1 MSINKPPITENK
13 NGEAR
18 TVGFELEFA
27 GLEITRTAEIIQES
41 FGGEIVEGNRYEY
54 RIVNT
59 ELGDFRVEL
68 DALILQ
74 KMASKNLFENLG
86 LDIDTNKLSDSI
98 EEVLDKMAKSVVPI
112 EIVMPPVKLDD
123 IEKLEHLQV
132 QLQKN
137 KAEGTKTS
145 LIHAFGM
152 HLNIECPDLEADTL
166 LAYLRS
172 FLLLYPWLLE
182 KLNVDITRRI
192 SPFVDPFPDAYVNK
206 VLDPEYEP
214 AMDTLIGDYL
224 EYNATRNRP
233 LDLMPVFGLLDEERT
248 REALGGEKNNP
259 RPTFHYRLPNSNIDE
274 PGWKF
279 SGEWNDWCEVEKL
292 AVNTEMLTKLSKLYL
307 LRRSQTLVSFKKEWA
322 DTVSILL
329 DLEETST

>member
-1 MSINKPPITENK
+1 MSINIPPLTK
-13 NGEAR
+13 NRNGDDR

-41 FGGEIVEGNRYEY
+41 FGGEIIEGNRYEY
-54 RIVNT
+54 KIVNT

-68 DALILQ
+68 DAVILQ
-74 KMASKNLFENLG
+74 KMASKKLFKNIG
-86 LDIDTNKLSDSI
+86 LDIDTGKLSNSI
-98 EEVLDKMAKSVVPI
+98 EDVLDKMAKTVVPI

-123 IEKLEHLQV
+123 IERLEYLQV

-152 HLNIECPDLEADTL
+152 HLNIECPDLETDTL
-166 LAYLRS
+166 LSYLRA

-192 SPFVDPFPDAYVNK
+192 SPFVDPFPKAYAEK
-206 VLDPEYEP
+206 VLNP
-214 AMDTLIGDYL
+214 DYAPDL
-224 EYNATRNRP
+224 ESLMNDYFRFNDTRNRP
-233 LDLMPVFGLLDEERT
+233 LDMMPIFGYLDKERT
-248 REALGGEKNNP
+248 DKVLGNEKNNP
-259 RPTFHYRLPNSNIDE
+259 RPTFHYRLPNSKIDE
-274 PGWKF
+274 PDWKF

-292 AVNTEMLTKLSKLYL
+292 AVNSEMLTKLSKLYL
-307 LRRSQTLVSFKKEWA
+307 LRKSQTLVSFKKEWA
-322 DTVSILL
+322 DTVGILL
-329 DLEETST
+329 DLEGG

>member
-1 MSINKPPITENK
+1 MSINIPPLTK
-13 NGEAR
+13 NRNGDDR

-41 FGGEIVEGNRYEY
+41 FGGEIIEGNRYEY
-54 RIVNT
+54 KIVNT

-68 DALILQ
+68 DAVILQ
-74 KMASKNLFENLG
+74 KMASKKLFKNIG
-86 LDIDTNKLSDSI
+86 LDIDTGKLSNSI
-98 EEVLDKMAKSVVPI
+98 EDVLDKMAKTVVPI

-123 IEKLEHLQV
+123 IERLEYLQV

-166 LAYLRS
+166 LSYLRA

-192 SPFVDPFPDAYVNK
+192 SPFVDPFPKAYAEK
-206 VLDPEYEP
+206 VLNPDYAPDLESL
-214 AMDTLIGDYL
+214 MDDYL
-224 EYNATRNRP
+224 RFNDTRNRP
-233 LDLMPVFGLLDEERT
+233 LDMMPIFGYLDKERT
-248 REALGGEKNNP
+248 DKVLGSEKNNP
-259 RPTFHYRLPNSNIDE
+259 RPTFHYRLPNSKIDE
-274 PGWKF
+274 PDWKF

-292 AVNTEMLTKLSKLYL
+292 AVNSEMLTKLSKLYL
-307 LRRSQTLVSFKKEWA
+307 LRKSQTLVSFKKEWA
-322 DTVSILL
+322 DTVGILL
-329 DLEETST
+329 DLEGG

>member
-1 MSINKPPITENK
+1 MSVNIPPLTK
-13 NGEAR
+13 NESGQER

-27 GLEITRTAEIIQES
+27 GLELSRTAEIIQES
-41 FGGEIVEGNRYEY
+41 FGGDIIEGSRYEY
-54 RIVNT
+54 SIKNT

-68 DALILQ
+68 DAVILQ
-74 KMASKNLFENLG
+74 KMASKNLFQNFG
-86 LDIDTNKLSDSI
+86 LDIDTGKLGNSI
-98 EEVLDKMAKSVVPI
+98 EDVLDKMAKTVVPI
-112 EIVMPPVKLDD
+112 EIVMPPVKLAD
-123 IEKLEHLQV
+123 IERLETLQM

-152 HLNIECPDLEADTL
+152 HLNIECPSLDTDTL

-192 SPFVDPFPDAYVNK
+192 SPFVDSFPDAYVNK
-206 VLDPEYEP
+206 VLDPEYQP
-214 AMDTLIGDYL
+214 DRDTFMNDYL
-224 EYNATRNRP
+224 QFNDTRNRP
-233 LDLMPVFGLLDEERT
+233 LDMMPIFGLLDEERT
-248 REALGGEKNNP
+248 QKTLGGEKNNP
-259 RPTFHYRLPNSNIDE
+259 RPTFHYRLPNSKIDE

-292 AVNTEMLTKLSKLYL
+292 AVNTDMLTKLSKLYL
-307 LRRSQTLVSFKKEWA
+307 MRRRKTLVSFKKEWSE
-322 DTVSILL
+322 TVAILL
-329 DLEETST
+329 DLEEREI

>member
-1 MSINKPPITENK
+1 MSINIPPLTK
-13 NGEAR
+13 NRNGDDR

-41 FGGEIVEGNRYEY
+41 FGGEIIEGNRYEY
-54 RIVNT
+54 KIVNT

-68 DALILQ
+68 DAVILQ
-74 KMASKNLFENLG
+74 KMASKKLFKNIG
-86 LDIDTNKLSDSI
+86 LDIDTGKLSNSI
-98 EEVLDKMAKSVVPI
+98 EDVLDKMAKTVVPI

-123 IEKLEHLQV
+123 IERLEYLQV

-152 HLNIECPDLEADTL
+152 HLNIECPDLETDTL
-166 LAYLRS
+166 LSYLRA

-192 SPFVDPFPDAYVNK
+192 SPFVDPFPKAYAEK
-206 VLDPEYEP
+206 VLNPDYAPDLESL
-214 AMDTLIGDYL
+214 MDDYL
-224 EYNATRNRP
+224 RLNDTRNRP
-233 LDLMPVFGLLDEERT
+233 LDMMPIFGYLDKERT
-248 REALGGEKNNP
+248 DKVLGSEKNNP
-259 RPTFHYRLPNSNIDE
+259 RPTFHYRLPNSKIDE
-274 PGWKF
+274 PDWKF

-292 AVNTEMLTKLSKLYL
+292 AVNSEMLTKLSKLYL
-307 LRRSQTLVSFKKEWA
+307 LRKSQTLVSFKKEWA
-322 DTVSILL
+322 DTVGILL
-329 DLEETST
+329 DLEGG

>member
-1 MSINKPPITENK
+1 MSINIPPLTK
-13 NGEAR
+13 NRNGDDR

-41 FGGEIVEGNRYEY
+41 FGGEIIEGNRYEY
-54 RIVNT
+54 KIVNT

-68 DALILQ
+68 DAVILQ
-74 KMASKNLFENLG
+74 KMASKKLFKNIG
-86 LDIDTNKLSDSI
+86 LDIDTGKLSNSI
-98 EEVLDKMAKSVVPI
+98 EDVLDKMAKTVVPI

-123 IEKLEHLQV
+123 IERLEYLQV

-152 HLNIECPDLEADTL
+152 HLNIECPDLETDTL
-166 LAYLRS
+166 LSYLRA

-192 SPFVDPFPDAYVNK
+192 SPFVDPFPKAYAEK
-206 VLDPEYEP
+206 VLNPDYAPDLESL
-214 AMDTLIGDYL
+214 MDDYL
-224 EYNATRNRP
+224 RFNDTRNRP
-233 LDLMPVFGLLDEERT
+233 LDMMPIFGYLDKERT
-248 REALGGEKNNP
+248 DKVLGSEKNNP
-259 RPTFHYRLPNSNIDE
+259 RPTFHYRLPNSKIDE
-274 PGWKF
+274 PDWKF

-292 AVNTEMLTKLSKLYL
+292 AVNSEMLTKLSKLYL
-307 LRRSQTLVSFKKEWA
+307 LRKSQTLVSFKKEWA
-322 DTVSILL
+322 DTVGILL
-329 DLEETST
+329 DLEGG

>member
-1 MSINKPPITENK
+1 MSINIPPLTK
-13 NGEAR
+13 NRNGDDR

-41 FGGEIVEGNRYEY
+41 FGGEIIEGNRYEY
-54 RIVNT
+54 KIVNT

-68 DALILQ
+68 DAVILQ
-74 KMASKNLFENLG
+74 KMASKKLFKNIG
-86 LDIDTNKLSDSI
+86 LDIDTGKLSNSI
-98 EEVLDKMAKSVVPI
+98 EDVLDKMAKTVVPI

-123 IEKLEHLQV
+123 IERLEYLQV

-152 HLNIECPDLEADTL
+152 HLNIECPDLETDTL
-166 LAYLRS
+166 LSYLRA

-192 SPFVDPFPDAYVNK
+192 SPFVDPFPKAYTEK
-206 VLDPEYEP
+206 VLNPDYAPDLESL
-214 AMDTLIGDYL
+214 MDDYL
-224 EYNATRNRP
+224 RFNDTRNRP
-233 LDLMPVFGLLDEERT
+233 LDMMPIFGYLDKERT
-248 REALGGEKNNP
+248 DKVLGSEKNNP
-259 RPTFHYRLPNSNIDE
+259 RPTFHYRLPNSKIDE
-274 PGWKF
+274 PDWKF

-292 AVNTEMLTKLSKLYL
+292 AVNSEMLTKLSKLYL
-307 LRRSQTLVSFKKEWA
+307 LRKSQTLVSFKKEWA
-322 DTVSILL
+322 DTVGILL
-329 DLEETST
+329 DLEGG